1 MYHQQ
6 RASFRG
12 REISYIIFFNSEL
25 HKYQRNRH
33 FISRKDFYL
42 DRVPKQRND
51 HYDLQGLKS
60 AKSEMYFNFLY
71 YIYKKRCVN

>member
-6 RASFRG
+6 SSSFRG

-33 FISRKDFYL
+33 FKSWRDFYL

-51 HYDLQGLKS
+51 HYGLQGFSLVQS
-60 AKSEMYFNFLY
+60 LS
-71 YIYKKRCVN
+71 CVQLFATL